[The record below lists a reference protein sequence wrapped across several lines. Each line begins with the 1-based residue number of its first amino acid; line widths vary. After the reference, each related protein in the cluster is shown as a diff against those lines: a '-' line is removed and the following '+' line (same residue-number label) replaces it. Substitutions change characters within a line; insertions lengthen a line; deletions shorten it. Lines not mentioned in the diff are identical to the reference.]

1 MARPKPSR
9 RRASTSGRKPQPG
22 FHWRRVRFSRR
33 AADLKRGLLRA
44 DIAGMRRARNSA
56 DPVGIAAE
64 SLAEVI
70 YTPASRLRQPG
81 RLLRSMWCDLTASR
95 ELAWRLLVRNVSA
108 RYRQTALGYLWVCL
122 PPIVTTAVF
131 VYLRSSS
138 LLEVGDT
145 GVPYAVFVLAGTV
158 LWQAFVDALH
168 SPIQM
173 MGQSKS
179 MLIKLNFPR
188 EALILAGAAEVLL
201 NSSVR
206 FVLLAAALLWFGVG
220 VSATALLLPLGVLV
234 LVAMGLGI
242 GVLLTPLALLYRDV
256 EQGLVVALTLW
267 MFVTPV
273 LYPAPAAWPG
283 SLTVHLNPVG
293 PVLDTTRAWLLTGS
307 PAHIEGFLWVAV
319 GTTLLLLCGWGL
331 LRLAFPVLIERLGA

>member
-1 MARPKPSR
+1 
-9 RRASTSGRKPQPG
+9 
-22 FHWRRVRFSRR
+22 
-33 AADLKRGLLRA
+33 
-44 DIAGMRRARNSA
+44 
-56 DPVGIAAE
+56 
-64 SLAEVI
+64 
-70 YTPASRLRQPG
+70 
-81 RLLRSMWCDLTASR
+81 
-95 ELAWRLLVRNVSA
+95 
-108 RYRQTALGYLWVCL
+108 
-122 PPIVTTAVF
+122 
-131 VYLRSSS
+131 
-138 LLEVGDT
+138 
-145 GVPYAVFVLAGTV
+145 
-158 LWQAFVDALH
+158 VDALH

-307 PAHIEGFLWVAV
+307 PAHVEGFLWVAV